1 VNVQSFGADA
11 RHLVRAMLSPA
22 LAAALLAPV
31 PGYAQRPDDHDAVLA
46 RIRAEGMERSQL
58 EPLAQ
63 TLMDSVGPRLTG
75 TPGQAAAH
83 DWAVSRYA
91 AWGIPARTEPYG
103 TWPAWERGTAHVDLI
118 APRVRSLEARLLAW
132 SPGTG
137 GPSIGPVV
145 ALPDAEGPDAFRAWL
160 GTVEGAYVLLSAEPV
175 TCRPAESWARWALP
189 ATLERMQA
197 RARAAEDAVPALI
210 RQSGLSPAA
219 FLAAIEGAGAA
230 GVLLHRWSGGWGT
243 SHVQRAPTRRAPAI
257 DVSCEDYGLL
267 HRLAR
272 NGQQPV
278 LRVDADAR
286 FTGQA
291 PAANTIAEIRGRER
305 PGEYVILS
313 AHFDS
318 WDAASGATDNGTG
331 TVVMMEAMRILRRV
345 YPAPRRT
352 ILAGHWGGEE
362 QGLNGSRAFVEDNP
376 AIVEG
381 LHVLFNQDTGT
392 GRIDRI
398 SLQGFAGAG
407 PTVRRWLA
415 ALPGELAEDV
425 ELDDPGFPSA
435 GSSDHAAF
443 VCAGKPGFWLL
454 STSWDYG
461 TYTWHTDRD
470 TFDKVSFDD
479 LRRNAVLVAM
489 LAYLAAEAAERMPTA
504 RRELPVD
511 PRTGAPGTWPA
522 CVPADRSGW

>member
-1 VNVQSFGADA
+1 VKGRIVGPRVRALGRALTVAGLAALAPAPADA
-11 RHLVRAMLSPA
+11 QRAASP
-22 LAAALLAPV
+22 
-31 PGYAQRPDDHDAVLA
+31 DAMLA
-46 RIRAEGMERSQL
+46 RIQAEGMENSHL

-63 TLMDSVGPRLTG
+63 ALMDSIGPRLTG
-75 TPGQAAAH
+75 TSGQAAAH
-83 DWAVSRYA
+83 AWAAARYA
-91 AWGIPARTEPYG
+91 SWGIPARTEPYG
-103 TWPAWERGTAHVDLI
+103 SWPAWERGTAHVDLL
-118 APRVRSLEARLLAW
+118 APRVRTLEARLLAW
-132 SPGTG
+132 SPGTA
-137 GPSIGPVV
+137 GPAIGPVV
-145 ALPDAEGPDAFRAWL
+145 ALPEADNPQAFRTWL

-175 TCRPAESWARWALP
+175 TCRPVESWARWALP

-197 RARAAEDAVPALI
+197 RGRAADEAVPTLI
-210 RQSGLSPAA
+210 QRSGLSPAG
-219 FLAAIEGAGAA
+219 FLAAIEEAGAA

-243 SHVQRAPTRRAPAI
+243 AHDQRAPTRRVPAV

-272 NGQQPV
+272 NGQQPI

-286 FTGQA
+286 FTGEA
-291 PAANTIAEIRGRER
+291 TAANTIAEIRGQER

-313 AHFDS
+313 AHLDS
-318 WDAASGATDNGTG
+318 WDGASGATDNGTG

-345 YPAPRRT
+345 NPAPRRT

-362 QGLNGSRAFVEDNP
+362 QGLNGSRAFVENNP
-376 AIVEG
+376 AIVQG

-407 PTVRRWLA
+407 PMVRRWLA
-415 ALPGELAEDV
+415 ALPREWSEDV
-425 ELDDPGFPSA
+425 ELDDPGLPSA

-443 VCAGKPGFWLL
+443 VCAGMPAFWLL
-454 STSWDYG
+454 SRSWDYG
-461 TYTWHTDRD
+461 TYTWHTNRD

-489 LAYLAAEAAERMPTA
+489 LAYLAAEAPERMPAT
-504 RRELPVD
+504 RRPLPVD

-522 CVPADRSGW
+522 CTPADRTGR